1 MNTQIK
7 KINKLH
13 GDLIARPSK
22 SFAHRYLIAAA
33 LSDDES
39 IISNV
44 DFSNDIVATLNCI
57 HAYGKKHFREFE
69 KHEVHFSGECT
80 KNFDPT
86 FDCKESGT
94 TLRVF
99 MPIALQKYDKATF
112 IGSDRLIERG
122 VDIYEK
128 LFKYVAFH
136 KDKYSIN
143 TKGTIYAGTFELP
156 GNISSQY
163 ISGLLYALPLLEND
177 SKIKITTNIESLDY
191 ILMTLEVLKNFGI
204 QIETNLTNF
213 GETASTN
220 CMGEHCEP
228 AYFKIKGNQKYI
240 ARNFSIEGDYSNAA
254 FIDAFNYFGN
264 EIKLTG
270 LNPNSLQSDIVY
282 KKYFDML
289 DKNSSEIDISN
300 CIDLGPI
307 LITFAAL
314 KNGAKFTGTSRL
326 KIKESDRGNVIAEE
340 LKKCGLDISV
350 LDNEIIVNK
359 KELHSSTTP
368 FDSHNDHRIAMALSL
383 LSTQFDI
390 EIAGSECVSKSYPGY
405 FDDLKSL
412 GATIS

>member
-1 MNTQIK
+1 MDIQIK
-7 KINKLH
+7 KINKLC
-13 GDLIARPSK
+13 GNLTAKPSK

-39 IISNV
+39 VISNV

-69 KHEVHFSGECT
+69 KHEVRFSNECI
-80 KNFDPT
+80 KNFDPI

-94 TLRVF
+94 TLRIF
-99 MPIALQKYDKATF
+99 IPIALRKYDKATF

-122 VDIYEK
+122 IDIYENI
-128 LFKYVAFH
+128 FKYVTFY
-136 KDKYSIN
+136 KDKYSIS
-143 TKGTIYAGTFELP
+143 TKGTINAGHFELP

-163 ISGLLYALPLLEND
+163 ISGLLYALPLLDGD
-177 SKIKITTNIESLDY
+177 SEIIITTNLESANY
-191 ILMTLEVLKNFGI
+191 ILMTLEVLKNYGI
-204 QIETNLTNF
+204 QIETNLTRR
-213 GETASTN
+213 
-220 CMGEHCEP
+220 GEHCEP
-228 AYFKIKGNQKYI
+228 AYFKIPGKQKYT
-240 ARNFSIEGDYSNAA
+240 AHNFSIEGDYSNAA

-264 EIKLTG
+264 ALNLTG
-270 LNPNSLQSDIVY
+270 LNPDSLQSDKVY

-289 DKNSSEIDISN
+289 NKDFSEIDISN

-340 LKKCGLDISV
+340 LKRCGADITV

-368 FDSHNDHRIAMALSL
+368 FNSHNDHRIAMALSL

-390 EIAGSECVSKSYPGY
+390 EISSAECVSKSYPGY

-412 GATIS
+412 GATI